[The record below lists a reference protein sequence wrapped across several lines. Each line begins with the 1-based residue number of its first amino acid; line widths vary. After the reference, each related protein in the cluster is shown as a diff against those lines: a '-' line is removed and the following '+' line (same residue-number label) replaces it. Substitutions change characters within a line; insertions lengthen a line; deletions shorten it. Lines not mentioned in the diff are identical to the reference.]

1 MNRYKK
7 ANQGIHAPE
16 DLKEKVITS
25 HRPARRG
32 RPALW
37 GAAAAVLAVCILA
50 GAVLWPGGQPVTGDT
65 EPPTASQPGA
75 SLTVHPLAIAQAVY
89 PETVPFP
96 DAADY
101 QDAGG
106 EIDYEAYNEAS
117 LAWQAAE
124 EARQAQPVDNESM
137 AGYYGAT
144 MAEFLGDN
152 GGENSVY
159 SPLNLY
165 LALAMLAE
173 CTDGDSRQQIL
184 DLLGADGIEALRTQT
199 SALWN
204 ANYLGNGGAAA
215 TLANSLWLREGQ
227 SYVQETVDRL
237 ADTYYASV
245 YRGVMGSDEMDQ
257 ALQDWLNEQ
266 TGGLLEEYANG
277 VETDPDTLL
286 ALASAIYFK
295 APWLEKFS
303 QGNTV
308 EQTFHG
314 AAGDVE
320 TDFMRQTL
328 PEGSCYWGDNFS
340 AVAKEFSSGGAM
352 WLILPDEGT
361 APEDLLADSQLTDF
375 LLAGKSWEDQGTA
388 EIHLAMPK
396 FDVAAE
402 TDLIGG
408 LQELGVTDVFDAGL
422 ADFTPVLGE
431 GEEASVT
438 QATHAARVKVDEEG
452 CEGAAYTILMIDES
466 AMMIPQEIDFVLD
479 RPFLFAVTSQTG
491 QLLFVGIVN
500 QV

>member
-25 HRPARRG
+25 RRPARRG

-50 GAVLWPGGQPVTGDT
+50 GAVLWPGSRPG
-65 EPPTASQPGA
+65 ANQPGA

-96 DAADY
+96 DLADY
-101 QDAGG
+101 RDAAGQ
-106 EIDYEAYNEAS
+106 EDYDAYSEAMS
-117 LAWQAAE
+117 AWDRAE
-124 EARQAQPVDNESM
+124 RQRQAQPVDNESM

-184 DLLGADGIEALRTQT
+184 DLLGADGIEALRTQA

-303 QGNTV
+303 QGNTAA
-308 EQTFHG
+308 QTFHG
-314 AAGDVE
+314 TAGDVE

-328 PEGSCYWGDNFS
+328 SDSSYYWGDNFS
-340 AVAKEFSSGGAM
+340 AVAKEFSSGGEM

-361 APEDLLADSQLTDF
+361 APEDLLAGSELTDF
-375 LLAGKSWEDQGTA
+375 LLAGKSWENKGTA
-388 EIHLAMPK
+388 EIHLSMPR

-438 QATHAARVKVDEEG
+438 QATHAARVKVDEDG
-452 CEGAAYTILMIDES
+452 CEGAAYTIVMMEEAALLEKDEV
-466 AMMIPQEIDFVLD
+466 DFVLD
-479 RPFLFAVTSQTG
+479 RPFLFAVTSETG